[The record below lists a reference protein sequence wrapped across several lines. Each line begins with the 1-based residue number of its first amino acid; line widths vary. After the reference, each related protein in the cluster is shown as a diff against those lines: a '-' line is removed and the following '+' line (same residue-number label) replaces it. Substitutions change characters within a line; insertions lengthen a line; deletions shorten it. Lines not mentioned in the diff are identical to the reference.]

1 MLRRAGGDVVELGS
15 GGLPLGMRP
24 SVDVEAETVT
34 IEDGDLLVLFS
45 DGLPEAVDG
54 NREAFGFDRVRSLLS
69 TAGSAQ
75 VVHDRIVM
83 AVDQH
88 RAGDTVDDD
97 LTLVVMARQTTVT
110 PPPPPRVGSGP
121 ADRMAIPDG
130 PS

>member
-1 MLRRAGGDVVELGS
+1 
-15 GGLPLGMRP
+15 
-24 SVDVEAETVT
+24 
-34 IEDGDLLVLFS
+34 
-45 DGLPEAVDG
+45 
-54 NREAFGFDRVRSLLS
+54 
-69 TAGSAQ
+69 
-75 VVHDRIVM
+75 M